1 MIGTQT
7 WRSTQVCGDEGV
19 QVRVRLGDFE
29 MLWLSVCQD
38 RGMVWVSVQ
47 ICREGGWVP
56 GMSIVIRSVILQ

>member
-1 MIGTQT
+1 M
-7 WRSTQVCGDEGV
+7 CGDEGV

-29 MLWLSVCQD
+29 ILWLSVCQD